1 MTYLENIVKYGRT
14 SKYLEAADICVEAL
28 DKITSDEEYV
38 IFKYCHAMLLLH
50 SKSLSNLEKGFKEL
64 NDLYNREC
72 WESGQFVGFLI
83 IDLKSKFPAI
93 YYGLGKLSTF
103 TNLLYF

>member
-1 MTYLENIVKYGRT
+1 MSYLEEIVKYGRI

-28 DKITSDEEYV
+28 DIITSDEEYV

-64 NDLYNREC
+64 NDLYNLEC
-72 WESGQFVGFLI
+72 WENGQFVGFLI
-83 IDLKSKFPAI
+83 FDLKSKFPAI
-93 YYGLGKLSTF
+93 YYGLGKLSS
-103 TNLLYF
+103 